1 MYTVEAL
8 LCKLNTISINIATI
22 LAFFLDQ
29 VVHTDTVLT
38 LQVLVNIIYVL
49 GALNIADS
57 SAQYRGT
64 SWLLYKWN
72 P

>member
-22 LAFFLDQ
+22 LAFLDQ